1 MASRIPLIVMWVV
14 LSASAS
20 AEADWM
26 SDVGYTALAAELG
39 AALPTGAGVVA
50 GQVEGSDKQS
60 DYAPDVSIPNFNGK
74 TFTFNSGP
82 SNDSNHATTVG
93 RNFYGN
99 TASIAPGIDEI
110 ELYEAFP
117 WLTDG
122 GLATSTTSEPA
133 VQAADVQNH
142 SWAGGFAIDSDHADA
157 IDALRRFDYTISRDN
172 YVAAV
177 GLNNGSSTPVPDL
190 LGHAYNAIT
199 VGVSSGNHSV
209 GGTRFD
215 GVGRVAPHIVS
226 PRTKTSWATPTVAGA
241 AAMMLEAGGAMGPGG
256 SESETI
262 RAALLAGATKEE
274 FAWARTH
281 ERPLDDVY
289 GAGELNVQRSYH
301 VMAAGEQE
309 AGSTPVSRRGWDFN
323 NTSAGDATYF
333 FAVPDGQTI
342 EELSTVLT
350 WNRVI
355 TDGNPAPEQW
365 GDPQASLADLQL
377 ELWSA
382 SGGALLERLD
392 YSESSVDNVE
402 HVYQTYL
409 DGGEYALR
417 VVGDGTPTD
426 YALAWYT
433 SEPVAP
439 PASQTN
445 VWMAD
450 ASTEQWGDSVNWQKP
465 GAPDAAWDVV
475 LSNDLTSGDR
485 RSVVSADS
493 TVRSV
498 SVGGVTGGMIVEV
511 EPTAVLEA
519 TDGVVVSAGGE
530 VRADGQVHTPLL
542 TLDAGRLSG
551 DGSVVGA
558 VRNDG
563 RVAPGAGVG
572 SLVVVGAY
580 EQTAG
585 GSIVMEVLGDG
596 GPGVGHD
603 ILEDGNAIVGH
614 DVLTVSGAVTLAGE
628 LVIETG
634 GFVPDY
640 GQRFE
645 LIQSGSSIDGRFGSV
660 RGGDFGGGLSLAMLY
675 GPNAVSAIAA
685 IPGDANLDGVVDGLD
700 IGLLV
705 AGFGEASS
713 WGLGD
718 FNGDGVVDGLD
729 IGILVSTF
737 GDSVDVEALARDES
751 TVSPRALAGLAAIPE
766 PASAMLLALGGVAL
780 AGRRGR
786 GR

>member
-50 GQVEGSDKQS
+50 GQVEGSDAQS
-60 DYAPDVSIPNFNGK
+60 DYAPDGSIPNFNGK
-74 TFTFNSGP
+74 TFTFKSGP
-82 SNDSNHATTVG
+82 TNDSNHATTVG

-142 SWAGGFAIDSDHADA
+142 SWAGGFANDSDHADA

-309 AGSTPVSRRGWDFN
+309 AGPSPVSRRGWDFN

-445 VWMAD
+445 VWIAD

-475 LSNDLTSGDR
+475 LSNGLTSGDR

-493 TVRSV
+493 TVRMV
-498 SVGGVTGGMIVEV
+498 SVEGVTGGMIVEV

-530 VRADGQVHTPLL
+530 VRADGQVQTPLL

-585 GSIVMEVLGDG
+585 GSIVMEVFGDG

-603 ILEDGNAIVGH
+603 ILGVNG
-614 DVLTVSGAVTLAGE
+614 SVTLAGE
-628 LVIETG
+628 LVIETD
-634 GFVPDY
+634 GFQPTY
-640 GQRFE
+640 GQVFD
-645 LIQSGSSIDGRFGSV
+645 LIGTSSSIVGRFDTIHGPELN
-660 RGGDFGGGLSLAMLY
+660 GGLVWGLIYSPSM
-675 GPNAVSAIAA
+675 VSIAA
-685 IPGDANLDGVVDGLD
+685 VLPGDANLDGVVDGLD
-700 IGLLV
+700 IGAV
-705 AGFGEASS
+705 VSGFDGGSS
-713 WGLGD
+713 WVEGD

-729 IGILVSTF
+729 VGIITSYFGVAADLETLVL
-737 GDSVDVEALARDES
+737 ALEES
-751 TVSPRALAGLAAIPE
+751 DGGGVGAAAALRSIPE